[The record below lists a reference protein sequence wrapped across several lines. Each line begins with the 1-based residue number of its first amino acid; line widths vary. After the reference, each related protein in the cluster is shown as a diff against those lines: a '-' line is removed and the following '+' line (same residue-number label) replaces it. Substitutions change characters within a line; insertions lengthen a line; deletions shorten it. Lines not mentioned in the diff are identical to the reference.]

1 MRLNAVTDLS
11 CDGEIAV
18 VTIDNPPVN
27 ALSAEV
33 RDGIYEALRQAIKDD
48 AVQAIVLMCAGRTFV
63 AGGDIASLGSR
74 QSGAPMRE
82 IAALIEASPKPVVTA
97 IHGAALG
104 GGFELSLAAHW
115 RIATPSARVG
125 LPEVKLGILPGAGG
139 TQRLPRLV
147 GAEKALE
154 MIVFGEP
161 IGAREAFEV
170 GAIDGLVEADDMR
183 AGAIDFARR
192 VAAESRPL
200 KRARD
205 AASTADPTV
214 FDNFAVRH
222 AARFEGALAPAACL
236 KSIRAAFEL
245 PFEAGLDFERELTD
259 ALIPSLQSKALR
271 HIFFAERDIFKIPGA
286 PRPSELAPISK
297 VAVLAA
303 TRDGLADARAFAQ
316 GAVELVVFDLDAA
329 RLADAEVPAGAVKS
343 ADPAAL
349 GDCDLVM
356 DPTFGPEAAQR
367 ALLAEVAPHLRPDA
381 IVGSM
386 ALAGA
391 ADLVA
396 AERLVGLHFFYP
408 GDERKFVELVRT
420 DATAP
425 SEVARVGQLLKRMGK
440 LPVVVKP
447 DPLGVA
453 SRAMRARQ
461 AAAEAALL
469 EGAATAAEIDE
480 ALRGFGFAEGVF
492 QWEDRIGLD
501 VPWIRTGAPGDA
513 LRERLCALGRKGR
526 TEGRGFYDYAA
537 DGSALPSSEVEA
549 VIADLA
555 SETNASKRCSG
566 EALTLRLIAP
576 IAGEAAKLVEEGLVI
591 RPSDADL
598 MWVAG
603 FGWPDYRGGPLFWAE
618 HEAHLGGCADA

>member
-11 CDGEIAV
+11 RDGEIAV

-33 RDGIYEALRQAIKDD
+33 RDGIYEALQQAIKDD
-48 AVQAIVLMCAGRTFV
+48 AVKAIVLMCAGRTFV
-63 AGGDIASLGSR
+63 AGGDIASLGSK
-74 QSGAPMRE
+74 QAGAPMRE
-82 IAALIEASPKPVVTA
+82 IAALIEGSRKPVVAA
-97 IHGAALG
+97 IQGAALG
-104 GGFELSLAAHW
+104 GGFELCLAAHW
-115 RIATPSARVG
+115 RIAAPSARVG

-161 IGAREAFEV
+161 IGASEAEEA
-170 GAIDGLVEADDMR
+170 GAIDGVIQTDDLR
-183 AGAIDFARR
+183 TGAVQFAGSLL
-192 VAAESRPL
+192 AEKLPL
-200 KRARD
+200 KRASD
-205 AASTADPTV
+205 IAPMADPAV
-214 FDNFAVRH
+214 FDDFTARH
-222 AARFEGALAPAACL
+222 AARLEGALAPAACL
-236 KSIRAAFEL
+236 KSVRAAFEL

-286 PRPSELAPISK
+286 PRPSDLPPIKK

-303 TRDGLADARAFAQ
+303 TRDGLADARAFAR
-316 GAVELVVFDLDAA
+316 GGVSLVVFDLDGT
-329 RLADAEVPAGAVKS
+329 RLAEAEVPAGAVKS

-349 GDCDLVM
+349 GDCDLVV
-356 DPTFGPEAAQR
+356 DPTFGPEATQR
-367 ALLAEVAPHLRPDA
+367 ALLAAIVPHLRSDA

-386 ALAGA
+386 ALPGAG
-391 ADLVA
+391 DLVA
-396 AERLVGLHFFYP
+396 PERLVGLHFFYP

-420 DATAP
+420 DATKP

-461 AAAEAALL
+461 AAAEVALL
-469 EGAATAAEIDE
+469 EGAATASEIDE
-480 ALRGFGFAEGVF
+480 ALRRFGFAEGVF

-513 LRERLCALGRKGR
+513 LRERLCALGRRGQVER
-526 TEGRGFYDYAA
+526 RGFYDYAP
-537 DGSALPSSEVEA
+537 DGSALPSSEVDA
-549 VIADLA
+549 VIAELVPQMKA
-555 SETNASKRCSG
+555 GAHCLG
-566 EALTLRLIAP
+566 EALTLRLLAP
-576 IAGEAAKLVEEGLVI
+576 VAHEAAKLVEEGLVI

-618 HEAHLGGCADA
+618 HEAHLGGFADA